1 MTRVVPFSI
10 NDDEIIAGIKSFDKA
25 SDNALYNKHKDYCLR
40 FMNKMYFDEEINKDI
55 YQDAVIVFIEK
66 MRENKLVLENTSIQT
81 YLNSI
86 CRNQLLIRFSK
97 KNKTVFVGEWEGSYD
112 EKITDW
118 FPGPTEGQI
127 EMKNNRIEVIME
139 ELEGMKKK
147 GQVCYEL
154 LRKVFFENK
163 SMEAVATLMN
173 YTNADNAK
181 NQSYR
186 CRERLKKQ
194 VFKRLQ
200 QC

>member
-1 MTRVVPFSI
+1 MARVVPFSI
-10 NDDEIIAGIKSFDKA
+10 NDDEIIAGIKSFDEA
-25 SDNALYNKHKDYCLR
+25 SGNALYNKHKDYCLR
-40 FMNKMYFDEEINKDI
+40 FMNKMYFDEEINRDI

-66 MRENKLVLENTSIQT
+66 MRDNKLTLENTSIQT

-86 CRNQLLIRFSK
+86 CRNQVLVRLK
-97 KNKTVFVGEWEGSYD
+97 QKNKPVSMAEDWENNYSDKY
-112 EKITDW
+112 IDW
-118 FPGPTEGQI
+118 FDDQAEI
-127 EMKNNRIEVIME
+127 KNDRIKVIME
-139 ELEGMKKK
+139 ELEAMKDK

-194 VFKRLQ
+194 VFERLQ

>member
-10 NDDEIIAGIKSFDKA
+10 DDDEIIAGIKSFDEA
-25 SDNALYNKHKDYCLR
+25 SGNALYNKHKDYCLR
-40 FMNKMYFDEEINKDI
+40 FMNKMYFDEEINRDI

-66 MRENKLVLENTSIQT
+66 MRDNKLTLENTSIQT

-86 CRNQLLIRFSK
+86 CRNQVLVRLK
-97 KNKTVFVGEWEGSYD
+97 QKNKPVSMAEDWENNYSDKY
-112 EKITDW
+112 IDW
-118 FPGPTEGQI
+118 FDDQAEI
-127 EMKNNRIEVIME
+127 KNDRIKVIME
-139 ELEGMKKK
+139 ELEAMKDK

-194 VFKRLQ
+194 VFERLQ

>member
-1 MTRVVPFSI
+1 MT
-10 NDDEIIAGIKSFDKA
+10 DDEIIEGIRGFSEEAGI
-25 SDNALYNKHKDYCLR
+25 ALYKRHKSYCIS
-40 FMNKMYFDEEINKDI
+40 FMNSMYSDKDTNEDI

-66 MRENKLVLENTSIQT
+66 IKENKLTLVNTSIQT

-86 CRNQLLIRFSK
+86 CRNQVLIRLK
-97 KNKTVFVGEWEGSYD
+97 QKNKPVSMAEDWESNYND
-112 EKITDW
+112 KYTDW
-118 FPGPTEGQI
+118 FDEHAEIQTE
-127 EMKNNRIEVIME
+127 RIKIMME
-139 ELEGMKKK
+139 ELELMKEK

-163 SMEAVATLMN
+163 SMAAIAELMN

-194 VFKRLQ
+194 VFDRLKQ
-200 QC
+200 